1 MRTLFEF
8 IKAGFKQRIIYR
20 TSTLWGLVASTLVLF
35 LQIRLWQVLL
45 STAAVQ
51 DGRTLTDM
59 VAFLVINAML
69 ASLTRCDAA
78 GTLASLIGD
87 GSISCSLTRP
97 ISLKKQVVCEQ
108 VGVNLHFLLF
118 TVLLPAAAAIA
129 IYGITLPNAWNGLLF
144 VVSAVLGAV
153 VMFEIQYILGMVA
166 FFLTTVWFASFYVS
180 GFMTLFGATAIPLW
194 YYPDWL
200 ANLCYC
206 LPFRYITYEPILI
219 FLEDAPNPLQTIGIQ
234 LLWIGAL
241 VLLERLVWRRAE
253 RRLVVQGG

>member
-35 LQIRLWQVLL
+35 LQIRLWQMLL